1 MNDNEC
7 IRESIKVL
15 NEFYNGT
22 EKDQLFAQYQLVK
35 YYLVGYGAIPKDP
48 VKARRLLRQY
58 IYRTKFEDGNAVMDY
73 VDMLLKNGGDEA
85 EKEAYDIALSLS
97 LLGNVDFIRKV
108 SVMQR
113 EGKGIDPSLDS
124 AIETLTTA
132 ISDHSELSPDLA
144 FLLIKRGQEIDYEK
158 IPQLVENNEDSLSL
172 YCMAIYYSKGPNK
185 DLDLAIDYMR
195 SSANLGLGWASNE
208 VVDLLIQRGSAD
220 DLEEAFKR
228 ASDLFEQK
236 DAAGTRRLSIMYYSG
251 IGIEPDKEKSIII
264 MRNAIS
270 FGDKVAK
277 EKLINM
283 LIEENSLDSLKEAL
297 RLCESINPRKRNAL
311 ENRINQGI
319 QELRESV

>member
-1 MNDNEC
+1 M
-7 IRESIKVL
+7 
-15 NEFYNGT
+15 
-22 EKDQLFAQYQLVK
+22 
-35 YYLVGYGAIPKDP
+35 
-48 VKARRLLRQY
+48 
-58 IYRTKFEDGNAVMDY
+58 
-73 VDMLLKNGGDEA
+73 
-85 EKEAYDIALSLS
+85 
-97 LLGNVDFIRKV
+97 
-108 SVMQR
+108 
-113 EGKGIDPSLDS
+113 
-124 AIETLTTA
+124 
-132 ISDHSELSPDLA
+132 
-144 FLLIKRGQEIDYEK
+144 
-158 IPQLVENNEDSLSL
+158 
-172 YCMAIYYSKGPNK
+172 
-185 DLDLAIDYMR
+185 
-195 SSANLGLGWASNE
+195 
-208 VVDLLIQRGSAD
+208 
-220 DLEEAFKR
+220 EEAFKR